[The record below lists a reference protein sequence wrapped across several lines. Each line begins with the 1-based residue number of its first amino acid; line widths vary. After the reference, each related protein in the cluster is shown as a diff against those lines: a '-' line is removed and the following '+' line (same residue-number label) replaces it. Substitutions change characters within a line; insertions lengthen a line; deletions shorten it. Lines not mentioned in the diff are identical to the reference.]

1 MSQKQQVT
9 HLFESD
15 SERDHRLHCLS
26 TNQLLRTANESSL
39 QNSSRLKQLST
50 NQQQRLADET
60 PLQRETRLSQ
70 VRGNRSRQHPQVPL
84 HHIIPAFDDPQV
96 HTAMRNFYAKISSI
110 TIPVCITCMEKF
122 PGTKMK
128 FKSLE
133 CCRCS
138 RDKHIPKLY
147 SAQNNMHLLET
158 FLHLQV
164 KFNVK
169 L

>member
-39 QNSSRLKQLST
+39 QNSARLEQLST

-60 PLQRETRLSQ
+60 PLQRET
-70 VRGNRSRQHPQVPL
+70 NRSRKHPQVPLL

-96 HTAMRNFYAKISSI
+96 HTSMRNFHAEISSI
-110 TIPVCITCMEKF
+110 TIPVCIMCMEKF
-122 PGTKMK
+122 PGIKKATTIV
-128 FKSLE
+128 FSL
-133 CCRCS
+133 
-138 RDKHIPKLY
+138 
-147 SAQNNMHLLET
+147 
-158 FLHLQV
+158 
-164 KFNVK
+164 
-169 L
+169 

>member
-39 QNSSRLKQLST
+39 QNSSRLEQLST

-60 PLQRETRLSQ
+60 PLQWETRLSQ

-96 HTAMRNFYAKISSI
+96 HTAMRNFHAKISSI

-133 CCRCS
+133 CCQCS

-147 SAQNNMHLLET
+147 SAQNNMHPGNIPPLAG
-158 FLHLQV
+158 
-164 KFNVK
+164 
-169 L
+169 

>member
-39 QNSSRLKQLST
+39 QNSSRLEQLST

-96 HTAMRNFYAKISSI
+96 HTAMRNFHAKISLI

-122 PGTKMK
+122 PGNVVDVAGINI
-128 FKSLE
+128 SLSSIQLKIT
-133 CCRCS
+133 C
-138 RDKHIPKLY
+138 I
-147 SAQNNMHLLET
+147 LET

>member
-1 MSQKQQVT
+1 MLQKQQVT

-39 QNSSRLKQLST
+39 QNSSRLEQLST

-96 HTAMRNFYAKISSI
+96 HTAMRNFHAKISLI
-110 TIPVCITCMEKF
+110 T
-122 PGTKMK
+122 
-128 FKSLE
+128 SLHNVYGE
-133 CCRCS
+133 VSRKCCRCS

-147 SAQNNMHLLET
+147 SAQNNMHPGNIPPLAG
-158 FLHLQV
+158 
-164 KFNVK
+164 
-169 L
+169 